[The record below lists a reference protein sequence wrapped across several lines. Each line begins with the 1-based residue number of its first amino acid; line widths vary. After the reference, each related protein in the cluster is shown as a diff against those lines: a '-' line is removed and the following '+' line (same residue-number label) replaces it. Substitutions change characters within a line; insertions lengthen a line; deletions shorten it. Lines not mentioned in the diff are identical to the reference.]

1 MEQRQ
6 IRALIAVGEHRSF
19 SLAAKSLGTVQ
30 SNVSTHVARLETEL
44 GVVLVD
50 RATME
55 LTEEGRVVTNR
66 GRRIEHELDALVSD
80 IAAMRDVVSGTVRVG
95 VIGTTARWLVPHL
108 LDHLKTNFPA
118 VRVILL
124 DATTTSLVLQLV
136 SGQIDMAVVNTPLEE
151 PELRTTPLFDED
163 RVLVAPASH
172 PLAERE
178 SITLADLHDIE
189 LLLEARGTAFRA
201 ELDADAA
208 AAGITLRS
216 QAEVDGMRL
225 LASLAFAGF
234 GAAVLPASAA
244 PGSLEGEWRRVPIEG
259 IGRRSVGLSRRRRG
273 LPSAAER
280 AVADSIHDVV
290 ATEAPRQ
297 RGIYPVGR

>member
-1 MEQRQ
+1 MDQRQ
-6 IRALIAVGEHRSF
+6 LRALVAVGEHHSF
-19 SLAAKSLGTVQ
+19 SVAAKSLGTVQ
-30 SNVSTHVARLETEL
+30 SNVSTHVSRLETEL

-55 LTEEGRVVTNR
+55 LTEEGRVVAAR
-66 GRRIEHELDALVSD
+66 ARRIEHELAALVSD
-80 IAAMRDVVSGTVRVG
+80 IAAMRDVVAGTVRVG
-95 VIGTTARWLVPHL
+95 VIGTTARWLVSPL
-108 LDHLKTNFPA
+108 LEHLKQHYPS

-124 DATTTSLVLQLV
+124 DATTSSLVLQLV
-136 SGQIDMAVVNTPLEE
+136 SGQLDMAVVNTPLEE

-163 RVLVAPASH
+163 RVLVAPVGH
-172 PLAERE
+172 ELADRE

-189 LLLEARGTAFRA
+189 LLLEAQGTTFRA
-201 ELDADAA
+201 ELDLDAA
-208 AAGITLRS
+208 AAGITLRA

-244 PGSLEGEWRRVPIEG
+244 PGFLEGEWRRIPIKG

-280 AVADSIHDVV
+280 AVTESIGAVV
-290 ATEAPRQ
+290 EAEAPRQ
-297 RGIYPVGR
+297 RGIYPVRP

>member
-19 SLAAKSLGTVQ
+19 SLAAKFLGTVQ
-30 SNVSTHVARLETEL
+30 SNVSTHVARLENEL

-55 LTEEGRVVTNR
+55 LTEEGRVVANR
-66 GRRIEHELDALVSD
+66 GRRIEHELDALISD

-108 LDHLKTNFPA
+108 LDHLKTHYPD

-136 SGQIDMAVVNTPLEE
+136 SGQLDMAVVNTPIEE

-163 RVLVAPASH
+163 RVLVAPAGH
-172 PLAERE
+172 PLADRE
-178 SITLADLHDIE
+178 SIALADLHDIE
-189 LLLEARGTAFRA
+189 LLLEAQGTAFRA

-208 AAGITLRS
+208 TAGITLRA

-244 PGSLEGEWRRVPIEG
+244 PGFLEGEWRRVPIEG

-280 AVADSIHDVV
+280 AVADSIRDVV
-290 ATEAPRQ
+290 AAEAPRQ
-297 RGIYPVGR
+297 RGIYPVAP

>member
-1 MEQRQ
+1 MDQRQ
-6 IRALIAVGEHRSF
+6 LRALVAVGEHHSF
-19 SLAAKSLGTVQ
+19 SVAAKSLGTVQ
-30 SNVSTHVARLETEL
+30 SNVSTHVSRLESEL

-55 LTEEGRVVTNR
+55 LTEEGRVVAAR
-66 GRRIEHELDALVSD
+66 ARRIEHELAALVSD
-80 IAAMRDVVSGTVRVG
+80 IAAMRDVVAGTVRVG
-95 VIGTTARWLVPHL
+95 VIGTTARWLVPPL
-108 LDHLKTNFPA
+108 LGHLKEHYPS

-124 DATTTSLVLQLV
+124 DATTSSLVLQLV
-136 SGQIDMAVVNTPLEE
+136 SGQLDMAVVNTPLEE

-163 RVLVAPASH
+163 RVLVAPVGH
-172 PLAERE
+172 PLADRE

-189 LLLEARGTAFRA
+189 LLLEAQGTTFRA
-201 ELDADAA
+201 ELDLDAA
-208 AAGITLRS
+208 AAGITLRA

-244 PGSLEGEWRRVPIEG
+244 PGFLEGEWRRIPIKG

-280 AVADSIHDVV
+280 AVTESIGAVV
-290 ATEAPRQ
+290 EAEAPRQ
-297 RGIYPVGR
+297 RGIYPVRP